1 VATNVAIA
9 LDASWSPFVTANPIA
24 SSTATTSW
32 ASTDGTIRFA
42 VAPVPPVRGAGFG
55 SHQRPGR

>member
-1 VATNVAIA
+1 VAIA

-32 ASTDGTIRFA
+32 ASTDGLYCSADT
-42 VAPVPPVRGAGFG
+42 PVPSVP
-55 SHQRPGR
+55 

>member
-1 VATNVAIA
+1 VAIA

-32 ASTDGTIRFA
+32 ASMDGLY
-42 VAPVPPVRGAGFG
+42 G
-55 SHQRPGR
+55 